1 MISIIK
7 NHLSKLRESNI
18 IDSQIYREG
27 TALYMNGACQ
37 LLSQGTRSWEVLV
50 DAPGNEVVATLSVDE
65 EVVDY
70 QMNGKKSPWD
80 GFAVA
85 ALLQIAEELEQT
97 EPRPVSEGKAYTREG
112 MMKRVLAERREK
124 ARKAEYK
131 ITFADNLY
139 GEHILVNEKGVE
151 YPITLRDFE
160 NETGYIDNP
169 DLKTNKLGTTKH
181 LLFAFQELKS
191 RPDLM
196 EKMDKTYPF
205 VEIYLDPLN
214 DYQITWHYPHPMR
227 SDTKALITRYFGD
240 GKHIPPHQVQD
251 FLEFLKEAGDYPEIK
266 VRPEVEEAV
275 QKAWDERML
284 ESIKEKM
291 SPDYSLLKTELFSY
305 QKEGVEFATFRQGAI
320 IADEMGLG
328 KTIQAIGTAVM
339 KKKIFGFQRTLVICP
354 ASLKEQ
360 WKREI
365 EKFCHEQAVVIE
377 GTPDER
383 EEIYRTTDAYFVI
396 LNYETVLRDLHHLN
410 RMDADFIILDEAQRI
425 KNFTTVTAATIKN
438 LNKKHSLVITGTPIE
453 NRLIDLYSIVQFIDP
468 HYLAPLWEFS
478 YRHCFFDSTSRNKI
492 TGYYNLQDLQERLK
506 PILIRRERRD
516 VMKEL
521 PNVTEMNVPVG
532 MHPDQQMYHAGYA
545 SGIAK
550 ILGKKFITP
559 YDRQRLMLLLNN
571 MRMVCNCTYLVD
583 KETYHSPKLHEL
595 KYILLEKLDLKN
607 TGGKIIIFSEW
618 VTMLQLIGK
627 MLHEAGIGF
636 ARLTGS
642 VAVKNRGKLI
652 KKFEDDPGCKV
663 FLSTEAGGS
672 GLNLQVA
679 DTVINFELP
688 WNPAKKNQRIG
699 RMNRL
704 GQKKKNLTVI
714 NFITKGSIETK
725 IAAGLSLKQNLF
737 EGVLDSD
744 SDVDSVDFSA
754 KGKAQFLKQLEES
767 IEEFTDGAMTDG
779 AWNDTDTEKEP
790 GSEPEEKTLADVI
803 EEDAGAEPEPSAS
816 TAEPALTGNGTA
828 GHQSDLQRKEKAPER
843 SGQSAEMEQV
853 LNKGMDFFAELFR
866 LTTGKESGLENRR
879 VDIDEETGEVVM
891 RFKIG

>member
-1 MISIIK
+1 MTAIIK

-18 IDSQIYREG
+18 IDSQMYRKG

-37 LLSQGTRSWEVLV
+37 LLSHGARSWEVLV

-65 EVVDY
+65 EIVDY
-70 QMNGKKSPWD
+70 QMNGKKSPWNE
-80 GFAVA
+80 FAIA
-85 ALLQIAEELEQT
+85 ALLQVAEELEQT

-112 MMKRVLAERREK
+112 MMKRVLAERKDK

-131 ITFADNLY
+131 ITFADNLH
-139 GEHILVNEKGVE
+139 GEHILVNEKGAE
-151 YPITLRDFE
+151 YHITLRDFE

-191 RPDLM
+191 WPDLM

-205 VEIYLDPLN
+205 VEIYLDPLH
-214 DYQITWHYPHPMR
+214 DYQITWHYPHPMK

-240 GKHIPPHQVQD
+240 EKHVPQHQVPG
-251 FLEFLKEAGDYPEIK
+251 FLEFLKEAEAYPEIK

-275 QKAWDERML
+275 QKAWNERML
-284 ESIKEKM
+284 QSIKEEM
-291 SPDYSLLKTELFSY
+291 APDYSLLKTELFPY
-305 QKEGVEFATFRQGAI
+305 QKEGVEFATFREGAI

-339 KKKIFGFQRTLVICP
+339 KKKIFDFQKTLVICP

-360 WKREI
+360 WKQEI
-365 EKFCHEQAVVIE
+365 EKFCHEQAMVVE

-383 EEIYRTTDAYFVI
+383 EEIYRTTGAYFVI

-425 KNFTTVTAATIKN
+425 KNFTTVTANTIKS
-438 LNKKHSLVITGTPIE
+438 LNKKHALVITGTPIE

-478 YRHCFFDSTSRNKI
+478 YRHCFFDNASRNKI

-521 PNVTEMNVPVG
+521 PNVTEMNVPVS
-532 MHPDQQMYHAGYA
+532 MHPDQQMYHAGFA

-550 ILGKKFITP
+550 ILSKKFITP

-618 VTMLQLIGK
+618 VTMLHLIGK

-652 KKFEDDPGCKV
+652 KKFEDDPDCKV

-714 NFITKGSIETK
+714 NFITKASIETK

-744 SDVDSVDFSA
+744 SSLDSVDFSA

-767 IEEFTDGAMTDG
+767 IEEFTDGAIPEPDG
-779 AWNDTDTEKEP
+779 APGDAAIEKEP
-790 GSEPEEKTLADVI
+790 GSESEEKTLADVI
-803 EEDAGAEPEPSAS
+803 EEDTDLEPEPSA
-816 TAEPALTGNGTA
+816 TPAENAAPAGNGTTGTERRPA
-828 GHQSDLQRKEKAPER
+828 FQHEEKA
-843 SGQSAEMEQV
+843 AEMEMV
-853 LNKGMDFFAELFR
+853 LNKGMDFFADLFR
-866 LTTGKESGLENRR
+866 LTTGKESGFENRR
-879 VDIDEETGEVVM
+879 VEIDEETGEVVM
-891 RFKIG
+891 RFRIG

>member
-1 MISIIK
+1 MTSIIK
-7 NHLSKLRESNI
+7 NQLIRLRESNL
-18 IDSQIYREG
+18 IDAQIYRKG

-37 LLSQGTRSWEVLV
+37 MLSHGTRSWEVLV
-50 DAPGNEVVATLSVDE
+50 EAPENEVVAAISVDQDA
-65 EVVDY
+65 VDY

-85 ALLQIAEELEQT
+85 AMLQIAEELEQI

-112 MMKRVLAERREK
+112 MMKRVLAERIEK
-124 ARKAEYK
+124 ARKADYK

-139 GEHILVNEKGVE
+139 GEHTLVNEKGVE
-151 YPITLRDFE
+151 YAITLRDFD
-160 NETGYIDNP
+160 NETGYIDNF

-196 EKMDKTYPF
+196 ETMDKTYPF
-205 VEIYLDPLN
+205 VEIYLDPLH

-240 GKHIPPHQVQD
+240 EKHIPQHQVPD
-251 FLEFLKEAGDYPEIK
+251 FLEFLKQAGNYPEIK

-284 ESIKEKM
+284 QSIKEEM

-305 QKEGVEFATFRQGAI
+305 QKEGVEFATFREGAI
-320 IADEMGLG
+320 IADDMGLG
-328 KTIQAIGTAVM
+328 KTVQAIGTAVM
-339 KKKIFGFQRTLVICP
+339 KKKIFDFQRTLVICP

-360 WKREI
+360 WKQEI
-365 EKFCHEQAVVIE
+365 EKFCHEQAVVVD

-383 EEIYRTTDAYFVI
+383 EEIYRSTGAYFVI
-396 LNYETVLRDLHHLN
+396 LNYETVLRDLRHLN

-425 KNFTTVTAATIKN
+425 KNFTTVTANTIKN
-438 LNKKHSLVITGTPIE
+438 LNKKHALVITGTPIE

-468 HYLAPLWEFS
+468 YYLAPLWEFS
-478 YRHCFFDSTSRNKI
+478 YQHCFFDTASRNKI

-506 PILIRRERRD
+506 PILIRRERRE

-521 PNVTEMNVPVG
+521 PNVTELNVPVG
-532 MHPDQQMYHAGYA
+532 MHPDQQMHHAGFA

-550 ILGKKFITP
+550 ILSKKYITP

-583 KETYHSPKLHEL
+583 KETYHSPKLREL

-607 TGGKIIIFSEW
+607 TAGKIIIFSEW

-652 KKFEDDPGCKV
+652 KKFEDDPDCKV

-714 NFITKGSIETK
+714 NLITKASIEIK

-744 SDVDSVDFSA
+744 SGLDSVDFSA

-767 IEEFTDGAMTDG
+767 IEEFTDGAIPETDG
-779 AWNDTDTEKEP
+779 APRDAAIESEP
-790 GSEPEEKTLADVI
+790 EPEEKTLADVI
-803 EEDAGAEPEPSAS
+803 EEDVDREPTATSTEPVPS
-816 TAEPALTGNGTA
+816 GNGSA
-828 GHQSDLQRKEKAPER
+828 ERLPPRQHEDKA
-843 SGQSAEMEQV
+843 AEMEMV
-853 LNKGMDFFAELFR
+853 LNKGMDFFADLFK

-879 VDIDEETGEVVM
+879 FEMDKETGEVVM